1 MELNA
6 ATVTSDRI
14 VTTNIT
20 YGGTLVVTHIDGT
33 LAGGQSYQLFAAGSY
48 GGSFSSVTLPTLTG
62 DLEWENTLGTDGR
75 ITVIGDAPT
84 VIQTPR
90 IVSAV
95 RSGSNLIMSG
105 TNGTTNGTFYVI
117 TSTNIALPLTNWSI
131 VSTST
136 FGADGSFSVTN
147 AINPALPRQFFDL
160 LQQVP

>member
-1 MELNA
+1 
-6 ATVTSDRI
+6 V
-14 VTTNIT
+14 
-20 YGGTLVVTHIDGT
+20 GGTLIVSNVDGALT
-33 LAGGQSYQLFAAGSY
+33 SGMSFQLFDTPSY
-48 GGSFSSVTLPTLTG
+48 TGSFTSIQLPALTG
-62 DLEWENTLGTDGR
+62 ELEWQNTLSTDGR
-75 ITVIGDAPT
+75 ITVIGDDAP

-147 AINPALPRQFFDL
+147 AIDTTKPRQFFDL